1 MADSKTGTDPE
12 IVPIEGTLLRIVVV
26 FRIIGAA
33 WLLFL
38 AVAVLMTEEPRID
51 SAVRLGLV
59 VSVMAV
65 AVVGAAVTF
74 ILARRNPVVLC
85 QPWFQAID
93 VLASIWVAVTPSLVR
108 SDGFFAGGYPIS
120 SAFLIATTRGMGAT
134 LAVAV
139 VIAASSV
146 VGVRYASA
154 RAAEVVFINLLAPL
168 VVAWGFGTIREHDR
182 QRREAEEA
190 LAEERA
196 KRARAD
202 ERAEMAAHL
211 HDSVLQ
217 TLALIQRRVPEN
229 RDVVVLARRQERA
242 LRAWLNGGSPL
253 GADNL
258 LTSALARVADQ
269 IESEH
274 DVLVELSVAGDTTL
288 DDRLEG
294 VVLAAREAIGNAA
307 RFSGADRVYVL
318 AEVDAERIRVVVRD
332 RGRGF
337 DPEAIPEGRRGVR
350 ESIVGRMERLGGKA
364 TIHSQPG
371 RGTEVDLMVER

>member
-51 SAVRLGLV
+51 PAVRLGLV

-65 AVVGAAVTF
+65 AVVGAAVTS

-134 LAVAV
+134 LVVAV

-146 VGVRYASA
+146 AGVRYASA

-182 QRREAEEA
+182 QRREAEDA

-202 ERAEMAAHL
+202 ERAEMAA
-211 HDSVLQ
+211 
-217 TLALIQRRVPEN
+217 
-229 RDVVVLARRQERA
+229 
-242 LRAWLNGGSPL
+242 
-253 GADNL
+253 
-258 LTSALARVADQ
+258 TS
-269 IESEH
+269 
-274 DVLVELSVAGDTTL
+274 TTRCSRPSL
-288 DDRLEG
+288 
-294 VVLAAREAIGNAA
+294 
-307 RFSGADRVYVL
+307 
-318 AEVDAERIRVVVRD
+318 
-332 RGRGF
+332 
-337 DPEAIPEGRRGVR
+337 
-350 ESIVGRMERLGGKA
+350 
-364 TIHSQPG
+364 
-371 RGTEVDLMVER
+371 